1 MKSFVLALYHLTIA
15 AARLIDILLTT
26 ILPESARANG
36 QVLEFAIFSVIMTL
50 DMVILALL
58 ARKYTYKEDLNKQ

>member
-15 AARLIDILLTT
+15 TGRLIDILLTT
-26 ILPESARANG
+26 LLPESARSNG
-36 QVLEFAIFSVIMTL
+36 QVYEFAIFSVIMTL

>member
-15 AARLIDILLTT
+15 AGRLIDILLTT